1 MLEFADVNIDFF
13 GSKLLL
19 DWDWDWDWD
28 RGWDGDVENIEEEE
42 IDWTIFIIDSEEDEV
57 ELFDVD
63 KLCIAPDPP
72 YWWAKKMA
80 RDKLLDNR

>member
-28 RGWDGDVENIEEEE
+28 KDWDWLRDWDRGRDGDVEKIEEEE
-42 IDWTIFIIDSEEDEV
+42 IDWTIFIIDSEEDV
-57 ELFDVD
+57 NSGHTGYFRFF
-63 KLCIAPDPP
+63 APFSQ
-72 YWWAKKMA
+72 A
-80 RDKLLDNR
+80 